1 MKVWLAQTGLDGRY
15 LLIWL
20 AFVLPLLIF
29 GAMTPAGLWSGLPLH
44 LLTVYVLAVFV
55 GLPAWACVYRMARR
69 SNADGRLPF
78 LLASWAAALAAS
90 IALSILLHVM
100 EGRMTWQGL
109 LQTAVGF
116 GFYGIVVMS
125 IAVPMLFADQGHKGA
140 GDAG

>member
-1 MKVWLAQTGLDGRY
+1 MKIWLAQSGLDSRY

-20 AFVLPLLIF
+20 AFVLPLLF
-29 GAMTPAGLWSGLPLH
+29 LSLMTAAGMWSGLPLI
-44 LLTVYVLAVFV
+44 LLTVYALGVFV

-78 LLASWAAALAAS
+78 LLASWASAVAAS
-90 IALSILLHVM
+90 IALSILLQVI

-109 LQTAVGF
+109 MQTAVGF

-125 IAVPMLFADQGHKGA
+125 IVVPRLFDDQSHNGA
-140 GDAG
+140 GDVG